1 MSDPM
6 MFTAVATD
14 GLENIEYYNSLDLR
28 HLIEK
33 CQEAH
38 EVYGCEVWIENVM
51 RETIWEPDADE
62 ATQES
67 FDLVMGG

>member
-1 MSDPM
+1 MPA

-14 GLENIEYYNSLDLR
+14 GQENVQYYNNQDLAF
-28 HLIEK
+28 LIEK

-38 EVYGCEVWIENVM
+38 EVYGCEVWIENVL
-51 RETIWEPDADE
+51 RETIWTPDADK

-67 FDLVMGG
+67 FDLVMGS